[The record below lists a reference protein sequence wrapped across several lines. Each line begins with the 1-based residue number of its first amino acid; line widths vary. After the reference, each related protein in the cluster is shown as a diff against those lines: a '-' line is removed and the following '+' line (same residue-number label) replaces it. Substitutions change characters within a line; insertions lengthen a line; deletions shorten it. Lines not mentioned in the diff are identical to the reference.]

1 MLPTAG
7 QREELPKIANCDDH
21 DYFKGEVK
29 RKKFIGSKFVSD
41 PN

>member
-21 DYFKGEVK
+21 DDNGRGMSVENP
-29 RKKFIGSKFVSD
+29 S
-41 PN
+41 